1 MLIQQVSERILH
13 GEEHVKEHQERA
25 NRHERSADG
34 CQAQLLRAEK
44 AAAGL
49 ERQERA
55 IRDQMLVP

>member
-1 MLIQQVSERILH
+1 
-13 GEEHVKEHQERA
+13 VKEHQERA
-25 NRHERSADG
+25 KRYERSADG

-44 AAAGL
+44 AVAGL

>member
-1 MLIQQVSERILH
+1 VRRRSHSL
-13 GEEHVKEHQERA
+13 GE
-25 NRHERSADG
+25 

-44 AAAGL
+44 AVASL